1 MVGRPWARRASSSSV
16 CRCSCSIYDLGSYFF
31 NSGILSSIA
40 IDHGAPS
47 SCGDEIF
54 QFQDAHNV
62 FDEILTSIVYSRIN
76 FTVPSPC
83 VSDRVDPQEVN
94 RQTDVFVFGIPDG
107 WYICICPASCFPGD
121 LPTTD
126 LIIEAYNQPGEE
138 LGLHHAS

>member
-1 MVGRPWARRASSSSV
+1 GAGGGGATQGLRCCGDGQPVSPARATAGRPWARRASSSSA
-16 CRCSCSIYDLGSYFF
+16 CGCSCSIYDLGSYFF

-54 QFQDAHNV
+54 QFQNAHNV
-62 FDEILTSIVYSRIN
+62 FDEILT
-76 FTVPSPC
+76 
-83 VSDRVDPQEVN
+83 